1 MRCCVMEIGLLE
13 VTKSKEII
21 LIVVWGYFDL
31 YKK

>member
-21 LIVVWGYFDL
+21 LISLKDFFDL